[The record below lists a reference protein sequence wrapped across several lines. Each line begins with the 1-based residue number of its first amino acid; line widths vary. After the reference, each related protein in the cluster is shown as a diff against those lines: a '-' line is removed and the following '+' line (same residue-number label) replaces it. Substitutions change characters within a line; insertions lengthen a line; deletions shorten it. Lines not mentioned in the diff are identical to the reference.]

1 MQEYKLITCI
11 VLGKIASET
20 LEKLKSEKDIVTANK
35 IKARGTSSKTSYKM
49 TEVEILTVVV
59 EKERV
64 DEIFEYLFYLL
75 EIDQPSKGMMLQQAL
90 SKMTSYKLPK
100 I

>member
-49 TEVEILTVVV
+49 SEVEILTVII
-59 EKERV
+59 EKERA

>member
-20 LEKLKSEKDIVTANK
+20 LEKLKSEKGIVTANK

-49 TEVEILTVVV
+49 SEVEILTVVV

-90 SKMTSYKLPK
+90 SKMTDYKLPK

>member
-49 TEVEILTVVV
+49 SEVEILTVVV